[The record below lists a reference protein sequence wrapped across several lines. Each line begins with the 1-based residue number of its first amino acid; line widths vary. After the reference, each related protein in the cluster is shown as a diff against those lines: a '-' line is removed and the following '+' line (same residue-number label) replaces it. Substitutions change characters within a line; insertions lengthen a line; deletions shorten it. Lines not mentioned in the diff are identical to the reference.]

1 MRKAVQVSCGDNYTL
16 AVLSDGSVWAWG
28 SNWNGELGIG
38 EKGGIFATPVRV
50 KGLEDI
56 VMVSAGKDHNLALR
70 RDGTVW
76 AWGRNEGGQL
86 GDGTRES
93 KLVPVQVKGL
103 KDVVMVAAAE
113 GHSLALKRDGTIW
126 VWGFNSDGV
135 LGLNEIVTH
144 CEVPLKVEGL
154 GEIVS
159 IATNRYL
166 VFALRKDGRIVAW
179 GKRWHKHLC
188 GDIDLWDKRKFIIID
203 KLEDIVAIALGENH
217 AVALR
222 QDGRVLTWGVFEYDL
237 WRENERIFPVLI
249 ERELLEDVRMI
260 AAGYKH
266 ALVVKGD
273 GSVWAWGM
281 NRRGQLGDGTV
292 VSKVFPVRV
301 RGIEGV
307 VSISGG
313 GWHTVAVK
321 EDGSIWG
328 WGFNYFG
335 QVGSRDG
342 VVREEDYVITTP
354 VEVFDKSF
362 FC

>member
-1 MRKAVQVSCGDNYTL
+1 M
-16 AVLSDGSVWAWG
+16 
-28 SNWNGELGIG
+28 
-38 EKGGIFATPVRV
+38 
-50 KGLEDI
+50 
-56 VMVSAGKDHNLALR
+56 
-70 RDGTVW
+70 
-76 AWGRNEGGQL
+76 
-86 GDGTRES
+86 
-93 KLVPVQVKGL
+93 
-103 KDVVMVAAAE
+103 
-113 GHSLALKRDGTIW
+113 
-126 VWGFNSDGV
+126 
-135 LGLNEIVTH
+135 
-144 CEVPLKVEGL
+144 
-154 GEIVS
+154 
-159 IATNRYL
+159 
-166 VFALRKDGRIVAW
+166 
-179 GKRWHKHLC
+179 
-188 GDIDLWDKRKFIIID
+188 
-203 KLEDIVAIALGENH
+203 
-217 AVALR
+217 
-222 QDGRVLTWGVFEYDL
+222 
-237 WRENERIFPVLI
+237 LI

-301 RGIEGV
+301 KGIEGV

-362 FC
+362 FG